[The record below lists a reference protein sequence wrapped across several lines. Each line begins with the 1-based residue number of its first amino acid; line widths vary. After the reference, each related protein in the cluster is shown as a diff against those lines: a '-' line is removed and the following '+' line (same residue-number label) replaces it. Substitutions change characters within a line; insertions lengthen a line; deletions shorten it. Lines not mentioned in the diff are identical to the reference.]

1 MRCALI
7 VVATF
12 LIHRDIARTCMS
24 THSMCLVDNLH
35 VDVFTM
41 SQPLF
46 ASFFKLDGSRTVLG
60 SPCWPDSL
68 SVQFYR
74 PCLMNQFAWY
84 FASVVGQASNPGPA
98 QSHVRLAVVNPTAVY
113 GKVDQILGLDAD
125 IYAISETSA
134 TSVVQKD
141 VRRKLDKAGFKSYW
155 SKEVAPKKVTLDNRP
170 SYRGE
175 AVGSAAFTRLPSR
188 NTRCNVHTSLW
199 ESQRFSS
206 CIIRFGEQE
215 ILFISLYGFANRHK
229 EGIRPNDVLIASIAP
244 FVAEVGL
251 PFMVAGDFNEPL
263 IKLPSFK
270 YFLDLGVVEAFHWF
284 RTVKGYD
291 LPPTCCGS
299 TRNDTVFMHPRVAE
313 MISDMSVPEDKK
325 FDVHTPLLVDFSLA
339 REHEKKTLWKTPNTW
354 APFCPAPEMVAK
366 HYQHVN
372 FDPILPNEDDVNVGQ
387 VEDAFHTWSKHVE
400 KAVDRAIHESHRID
414 PVRNPHKGLSPAY
427 KGRCG
432 NVKFRK
438 VQPRSSVKSDRH
450 GGFNPPC
457 DVFHLNTKL
466 KVRLTRRIKSL
477 FRRLKSLPVDF
488 AGDSSHQSSLAA
500 AKDEWKKILS
510 AQGYG
515 SSWKNW
521 ILSYEAV
528 SCLPVNLP
536 DIDDLHLM
544 EQITEHD
551 CIHACR
557 MEAKFRTDCFRCRM
571 SVDQSDDFCK
581 TSYSLVRAKHTE
593 TLSEVPVT
601 WNIPA
606 KLLRS
611 RVGRTALRLDYHR
624 LIPKYATLNFG
635 DAKLEM
641 VDQEGDKIFFRHIE
655 GILPVSGTLQI
666 SFTAI
671 TTDEISNE
679 FADFWSPMWLRDK
692 RPEQFE
698 AETWRDFDE
707 VLATAD
713 LPVIPEIQYPI
724 EDLDIWMEIIKK
736 LPRSK
741 AVGPCGWSNDEL
753 RCLPSCCIRD
763 LLFIFRHV
771 LRSGFGPGMMMAKT
785 VLLSKVPVPTSMH
798 HARPITI
805 LSCLYRLLGK
815 FIFKVT
821 APCTF
826 ASER

>member
-1 MRCALI
+1 
-7 VVATF
+7 
-12 LIHRDIARTCMS
+12 
-24 THSMCLVDNLH
+24 
-35 VDVFTM
+35 
-41 SQPLF
+41 
-46 ASFFKLDGSRTVLG
+46 
-60 SPCWPDSL
+60 
-68 SVQFYR
+68 
-74 PCLMNQFAWY
+74 
-84 FASVVGQASNPGPA
+84 
-98 QSHVRLAVVNPTAVY
+98 
-113 GKVDQILGLDAD
+113 
-125 IYAISETSA
+125 
-134 TSVVQKD
+134 
-141 VRRKLDKAGFKSYW
+141 
-155 SKEVAPKKVTLDNRP
+155 
-170 SYRGE
+170 
-175 AVGSAAFTRLPSR
+175 
-188 NTRCNVHTSLW
+188 
-199 ESQRFSS
+199 
-206 CIIRFGEQE
+206 
-215 ILFISLYGFANRHK
+215 
-229 EGIRPNDVLIASIAP
+229 
-244 FVAEVGL
+244 
-251 PFMVAGDFNEPL
+251 
-263 IKLPSFK
+263 
-270 YFLDLGVVEAFHWF
+270 
-284 RTVKGYD
+284 
-291 LPPTCCGS
+291 
-299 TRNDTVFMHPRVAE
+299 
-313 MISDMSVPEDKK
+313 
-325 FDVHTPLLVDFSLA
+325 
-339 REHEKKTLWKTPNTW
+339 
-354 APFCPAPEMVAK
+354 MVAK

-466 KVRLTRRIKSL
+466 KVRQTRRIKSL
-477 FRRLKSLPVDF
+477 FRRLKSLPADF
-488 AGDSSHQSSLAA
+488 AVDSSHQSSLAA

-521 ILSYEAV
+521 ILSYEAI

-741 AVGPCGWSNDEL
+741 AVGPCGWFNDEL
-753 RCLPSCCIRD
+753 RCLPSCW
-763 LLFIFRHV
+763 H
-771 LRSGFGPGMMMAKT
+771 S
-785 VLLSKVPVPTSMH
+785 
-798 HARPITI
+798 
-805 LSCLYRLLGK
+805 
-815 FIFKVT
+815 
-821 APCTF
+821 
-826 ASER
+826 